1 MQSIKEMDNNVS
13 KRKAHEVIL
22 NVPNILTI
30 IRLVLIPFL
39 IYFLLQTGTR
49 SMWIAFGIFA
59 AASMTDYIDG
69 EVARRWGLITD
80 FGKIWDPIADKA
92 LTLGAF
98 ATLSYMGLLPW
109 WFTVIVAAREFYITW
124 LRKRLLARGVVVSA
138 NFSGKAKTMLQMMLI
153 AFLIVPWG
161 SFVDITGVIYPI
173 VYWTMVIA
181 TLALTLY
188 SGWSYLK
195 PILDKGVPKVS

>member
-13 KRKAHEVIL
+13 KRKAQEVIL

-30 IRLVLIPFL
+30 IRLILIPFF
-39 IYFLLQTGTR
+39 IYFLLQTDPR
-49 SMWIAFGIFA
+49 SLWIAFFVFFA
-59 AASMTDYIDG
+59 AGMTDYIDG
-69 EVARRWGLITD
+69 EVARRWGLVTD

-98 ATLSYMGLLPW
+98 VTLSYLEWLPW

-138 NFSGKAKTMLQMMLI
+138 NFSGKSKTMLQMMLI
-153 AFLIVPWG
+153 AFLVVPWASFMDVSG
-161 SFVDITGVIYPI
+161 SIYWG
-173 VYWTMVIA
+173 VYWTLVIS
-181 TLALTLY
+181 TLVLTLY

-195 PILDKGVPKVS
+195 PIFEKGVPKV